1 MAVSA
6 IWHHCQNTPRCPACA
21 SARSTR
27 RGRRSPPPPSGCSP
41 AGLRRRDDRR
51 GRRRRQVGE
60 RTLFRY
66 FPVKEELLF
75 GEDEAFREALASAL
89 AARPPAEP
97 HAAALAAATAAVIA
111 QIAGR
116 RAELAA
122 RTAII
127 EADASLRA
135 RERAKQATFEPVIAD
150 GLVARGLER
159 DAARLLALIGVA
171 CYGLALERWLADPDP
186 TDPGLPARALEAFEA
201 ARDVLTP

>member
-1 MAVSA
+1 MS
-6 IWHHCQNTPRCPACA
+6 
-21 SARSTR
+21 
-27 RGRRSPPPPSGCSP
+27 
-41 AGLRRRDDRR
+41 GLRERKKHQTRAAISAAALRLFAER
-51 GRRRRQVGE
+51 GYDAVTFAEVAAAAEVGE

-75 GEDEAFREALASAL
+75 GEDEAFRAALASAL

-159 DAARLLALIGVA
+159 DAARLLARIGVA

-186 TDPGLPARALEAFEA
+186 TDPGLPARPLEAFDA